1 MIQSYQGGDDMF
13 GNNEFMEKGF
23 YERLTE
29 LRQRKGVSARDMS
42 LAIGQS
48 KGYINSIENGR
59 NYPQM
64 ATFFYICDYL
74 GVTPA
79 EFFESENKDPE
90 RISAL
95 TEKLKTL
102 SDEQLNL
109 IEAMIDN
116 LK

>member
-1 MIQSYQGGDDMF
+1 MF
-13 GNNEFMEKGF
+13 GSNSFMENEFYKRM
-23 YERLTE
+23 YE
-29 LRQRKGVSARDMS
+29 LRVKKDVSAQEMS
-42 LAIGQS
+42 IALGQS
-48 KGYINSIENGR
+48 KGYINNIENGH
-59 NYPQM
+59 NFPSM
-64 ATFFYICDYL
+64 SVFFYICDYL

>member
-1 MIQSYQGGDDMF
+1 
-13 GNNEFMEKGF
+13 
-23 YERLTE
+23 
-29 LRQRKGVSARDMS
+29 MS
-42 LAIGQS
+42 IALGQS
-48 KGYINSIENGR
+48 KGYINNIENGH
-59 NYPQM
+59 NFPSM
-64 ATFFYICDYL
+64 SVFFYICDYL

-79 EFFESENKDPE
+79 EFFESGNKDPE